1 MDEKKEE
8 EKKLT
13 KKEELEERE
22 KLIAKEEEL
31 QKREEELTAK
41 RALGGRSEAGM
52 EPVKPKVL
60 TDTEYAEALERG
72 EVNPLKE
79 DGFI

>member
-52 EPVKPKVL
+52 EPEAKVL

-72 EVNPLKE
+72 EENPLKE